1 VLFPDVRFSLYGLKV
16 RQSPSL
22 LSDLDHLFLEAAC
35 LCHHRTR
42 RSALISP
49 VRRQDTDRLVV
60 AAEAVDA
67 GFDEDKA
74 ELGVFVLAVALEVLA
89 DGHGLR
95 QSMRTKHEI
104 FPPQLEWKF

>member
-1 VLFPDVRFSLYGLKV
+1 
-16 RQSPSL
+16 
-22 LSDLDHLFLEAAC
+22 
-35 LCHHRTR
+35 
-42 RSALISP
+42 
-49 VRRQDTDRLVV
+49 
-60 AAEAVDA
+60 VDA

-104 FPPQLEWKF
+104 FPQLEWKFWTAFNGGRNIPF

>member
-1 VLFPDVRFSLYGLKV
+1 MLFPDVRFSFCGLKV
-16 RQSPSL
+16 RQPPSL
-22 LSDLDHLFLEAAC
+22 LSDLGHPFLEAAC
-35 LCHHRTR
+35 LCNHRAR

-49 VRRQDTDRLVV
+49 VRRQDTDGFVV
-60 AAEAVDA
+60 AAETVDA

-95 QSMRTKHEI
+95 
-104 FPPQLEWKF
+104 